1 MKKIRK
7 LIDIPEKD
15 FKQLKILAINEGFSL
30 KEWIENLISK
40 QLKL

>member
-15 FKQLKILAINEGFSL
+15 IKQLKVIAINEGLTL
-30 KEWIENLISK
+30 KEWIEKLISK
-40 QLKL
+40 QLK

>member
-15 FKQLKILAINEGFSL
+15 IKQLKVIAINEGLTL
-30 KEWIENLISK
+30 KQWIENLISK
-40 QLKL
+40 QLK